1 MLSDLLQCT
10 NEPNVSIPTL
20 ANLLIERTL
29 NPNWVVVYKSLIT
42 IHHLMCY
49 GNEVSSPFCTHILHF
64 CKNTQQYFSGS
75 HNIWHRATAIFNW
88 QIFSTRLVFK
98 VIDLSITSERFHS
111 LFLSVFPFSNC
122 VKVWKEYRES

>member
-1 MLSDLLQCT
+1 MTVSPKRSQIKQSDNNIIMLSDLLQCT

-49 GNEVSSPFCTHILHF
+49 GNEVSS
-64 CKNTQQYFSGS
+64 
-75 HNIWHRATAIFNW
+75 
-88 QIFSTRLVFK
+88 
-98 VIDLSITSERFHS
+98 
-111 LFLSVFPFSNC
+111 SN
-122 VKVWKEYRES
+122 